1 MKLLLQL
8 ILTCATFSKGYPLN
22 CYQCTSDSNGQCTQT
37 TVCPSSANTC
47 QSSTVTVFQG
57 SSVLTET
64 SLNFCTTPQL
74 CISGSI
80 NFGIVRTTVNTKCC
94 STDLCNSQ
102 STPALAQNS
111 PNGKQCFS
119 CDLNNDCTSVIN
131 CLGNENNCINATV
144 SQRTMQGCVSS
155 NICAA
160 AADVSAQ
167 LGLNLGVNISCCDG
181 NLCNNAQRIMESIFL
196 LLVPLAS
203 TFLLY

>member
-1 MKLLLQL
+1 
-8 ILTCATFSKGYPLN
+8 
-22 CYQCTSDSNGQCTQT
+22 DSNGQCTQT
-37 TVCPSSANTC
+37 TV
-47 QSSTVTVFQG
+47 
-57 SSVLTET
+57 SVLNET
-64 SLNFCTTPQL
+64 SVKSCTIPQR

-80 NFGIVRTTVNTKCC
+80 NFGILRATVNTKCC
-94 STDLCNSQ
+94 STDLCNNQ
-102 STPALAQNS
+102 TLAQNS

-131 CLGNENNCINATV
+131 CLGNENNCITATV
-144 SQRTMQGCVSS
+144 AQRTTKGCISS

-160 AADVSAQ
+160 ANVSAQ
-167 LGLNLGVNISCCDG
+167 LGLNLGVNINCCDG